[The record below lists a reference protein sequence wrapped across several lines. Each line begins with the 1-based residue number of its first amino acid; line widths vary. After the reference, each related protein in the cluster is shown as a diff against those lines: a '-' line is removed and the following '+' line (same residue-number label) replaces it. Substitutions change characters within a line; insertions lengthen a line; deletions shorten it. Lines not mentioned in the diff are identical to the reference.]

1 MHKQWDEEI
10 FQVPVKIRIQAYLLR
25 LRSQPRRIH
34 SPSHTEGSYVIIKKV
49 MVLCLYYCVYELL
62 GNYFTRIR
70 FKWKFSVE
78 RAGGILYARRQKRQK
93 PSSPKSVTTSYR
105 PPDCAS
111 LTALPAKPQ
120 WQWHYSVSQQLS
132 SKDIRPFLL
141 QDKLEVEQ
149 VFVWAIVQNVG

>member
-1 MHKQWDEEI
+1 MRRRNILSSCKDSNSSLFASTSQSATVNSFAEPYARFVCDNKKSNGTVFI
-10 FQVPVKIRIQAYLLR
+10 LLR
-25 LRSQPRRIH
+25 IWTSWKLFH
-34 SPSHTEGSYVIIKKV
+34 KDNTMIK
-49 MVLCLYYCVYELL
+49 
-62 GNYFTRIR
+62 

-78 RAGGILYARRQKRQK
+78 RSGGILYARRQKRQK

-132 SKDIRPFLL
+132 SKDTRPFLV

>member
-10 FQVPVKIRIQAYLLR
+10 FWVPVKIRIQAYLLR
-25 LRSQPRRIH
+25 LRSQPRRTH
-34 SPSHTEGSYVIIKKV
+34 SPSHTQDSYNKISNGTVFI
-49 MVLCLYYCVYELL
+49 LL
-62 GNYFTRIR
+62 RIWTGTVFILLRIWTSWKLFHKDNTMIR

-78 RAGGILYARRQKRQK
+78 RTGGILYARRQKRQK

-105 PPDCAS
+105 LPDCTS

-132 SKDIRPFLL
+132 SFP
-141 QDKLEVEQ
+141 
-149 VFVWAIVQNVG
+149 